1 MPFQPSFADMGTPL
15 SEVTFVVVDLET
27 TGGSPGAHAITEIG
41 AVRVRGGQVLGEL
54 GTLVNPGVA
63 VPAQI
68 TLLTGITNAMVATAP
83 PVRAALLTFLEWARL
98 HEEATALV
106 AHNARFDVGH
116 LRGAA
121 QALGLE
127 WPAPTV
133 VDTLALARRTWDRSQ
148 VPNHRLGTLAAHVGA
163 STSPTHRA
171 LDDARATVDVLHASL
186 EVLAGLGLTH
196 VEDLATAQ
204 DRVPAQLR
212 AKTRLADG
220 LPSTPGVYQF
230 LSPDGQVLYVGSAT
244 DLRRRVRSYFNAAE
258 TRPHVRRMLRV
269 AQQVRVVECPTL
281 IEARVRELRQIDE
294 LDPPANRRSRSPRR
308 RPWLALAP
316 GPRPHLRLT
325 TVPDTDRLGEVV
337 GPFSSRSRG
346 AAALRAAESVL
357 RLEPWDGSSTSL
369 PPPGQQAAGPPL
381 GAAESL
387 EQARRALADEP
398 DLVAAPLLER
408 IRALAAAQRYEEAG
422 TWTDRLRAFLRA
434 AERAQR
440 ARPLLACPH
449 LVAAR
454 RLEAGGW
461 EIVCVRWGRLA
472 GSATS
477 PPGADPRPVVA
488 ALCSAAQVVARPERI
503 GAQTSV
509 EETLLLADW
518 VLSEGTRLVELEGPE
533 GDGSVL
539 SSPVAGAARHQEVLH
554 ADR

>member
-15 SEVTFVVVDLET
+15 SKVTFVVVDLET

-41 AVRVRGGQVLGEL
+41 AVRVRGGEVCGEL
-54 GTLVNPGVA
+54 STLVNPGVA

-83 PVRAALLTFLEWARL
+83 PLLTALSAFLEWARL

-106 AHNARFDVGH
+106 AHNTRFDVSH
-116 LRGAA
+116 LREAT
-121 QALGLE
+121 QAVGLE
-127 WPAPTV
+127 WPAPMV
-133 VDTLALARRTWDRSQ
+133 VDTLALARRAWDRRQ
-148 VPNHRLGTLAAHVGA
+148 VPNHRLSTLAAHVGA

-171 LDDARATVDVLHASL
+171 LDDARATVDVLHAAL
-186 EVLAGLGLTH
+186 EALAGLGLTH

-230 LSPDGQVLYVGSAT
+230 LSPDNQVLYVGSAT
-244 DLRRRVRSYFNAAE
+244 DLRRRVRSYFNATE

-269 AQQVRVVECPTL
+269 AQQVRIVECPTL
-281 IEARVRELRQIDE
+281 IEARVRELRQIEE

-308 RPWLALAP
+308 RPWLVLEPA
-316 GPRPHLRLT
+316 PRPRLRLT
-325 TVPDTDRLGEVV
+325 TVPQTAQLGEVV
-337 GPFSSRSRG
+337 GPFFSRSQ
-346 AAALRAAESVL
+346 ATAALRAAESVL
-357 RLEPWDGSSTSL
+357 RLEPWDGSDADL
-369 PPPGQQAAGPPL
+369 PPPGQQATSPRRSRTEA
-381 GAAESL
+381 L

-408 IRALAAAQRYEEAG
+408 IRDLAAVQRYEEAG
-422 TWTDRLRAFLRA
+422 AWTDRLRAFLRGA
-434 AERAQR
+434 ARVQR
-440 ARPLLACPH
+440 ARPLLSCPH
-449 LVAAR
+449 LIAAR
-454 RLEAGGW
+454 RLDAGGW
-461 EIVCVRWGRLA
+461 EMVCVRWGRLA

-488 ALCSAAQVVARPERI
+488 SLRAAAQVVARPERL
-503 GAQTSV
+503 GTETSV

-518 VLSEGTRLVELEGPE
+518 VLSEGTRLVELDGPA
-533 GDGSVL
+533 GDSSVL
-539 SSPVAGAARHQEVLH
+539 SSPVAGAARHQDVLRS
-554 ADR
+554 DR